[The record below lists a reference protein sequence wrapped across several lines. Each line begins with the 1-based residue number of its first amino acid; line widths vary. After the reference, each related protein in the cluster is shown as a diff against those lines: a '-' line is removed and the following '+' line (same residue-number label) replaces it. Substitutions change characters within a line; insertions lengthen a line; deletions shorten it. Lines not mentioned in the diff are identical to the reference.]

1 MIQLV
6 KQYKDE
12 GEGEDTWDASVAEQI
27 GEEDEAMKLY
37 DLYLSSRPTV
47 PSSSIHT
54 ELDLYLEEA
63 CPFLPNDEPPRFGA
77 ALASSSA

>member
-1 MIQLV
+1 MKKLFIQLV
-6 KQYKDE
+6 KQYKYEVE
-12 GEGEDTWDASVAEQI
+12 GKDACDASVADPH

-37 DLYLSSRPTV
+37 DMYLSSRPTV

-63 CPFLPNDEPPRFGA
+63 SFLKNRTQEFDIINWW
-77 ALASSSA
+77 